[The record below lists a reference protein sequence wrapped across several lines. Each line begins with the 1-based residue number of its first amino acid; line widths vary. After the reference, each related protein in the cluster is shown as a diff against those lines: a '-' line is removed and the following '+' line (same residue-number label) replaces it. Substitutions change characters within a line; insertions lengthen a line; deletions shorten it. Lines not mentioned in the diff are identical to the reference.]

1 MATTQM
7 PSATEPAE
15 LHTEIHDHRQNEQ
28 RETATDNAPRSL
40 SEAAQ
45 NDDAGS
51 EAHRPAP
58 SAAVATQLYHP
69 QATSL
74 LKHKCLPQDNSLNIE
89 DDGGMASTKI
99 KITPLTLSKAVAV
112 SMSKGPSLPS
122 ASLPNSLP
130 SVNTSKKPHCLRL
143 WLERVR
149 MLLASRTCQHLT
161 PGTWL

>member
-1 MATTQM
+1 M

-89 DDGGMASTKI
+89 DDGGNGVDKDQDHASDFI
-99 KITPLTLSKAVAV
+99 ESSGSLDVEGSKSPVRESSEQFAFSQYVQET
-112 SMSKGPSLPS
+112 SLP
-122 ASLPNSLP
+122 P
-130 SVNTSKKPHCLRL
+130 T
-143 WLERVR
+143 
-149 MLLASRTCQHLT
+149 LA
-161 PGTWL
+161 